1 MTTIV
6 APGDSDLDKAKKL
19 YAAVQA
25 LDNTNFSRAK
35 SKEELKQ
42 EGLKPAKRA
51 EDTWKQKS
59 GTGEDMAMLYLAL
72 LRGAGL
78 TAYPMKLVNREHAVF
93 NQNYLSWWQLND
105 VVIILSTGGN
115 EIVLDPGEK
124 MCPFQMVDWK
134 HSGAGGIRLSDKGV
148 VPWVTPLLPYN
159 VNSLVRSADATLS
172 AGGGVTARIQIVMA
186 GQQALHWR
194 QLALTIDEETLNHRF
209 DQWLST
215 QLPSGVQA
223 HITRFANL
231 DDPTSNLNAFASA
244 TGAPG
249 AATAKR
255 LLLPGTFFS
264 NSSDTRFIEQPN
276 RTQPV
281 DMHYAEAVI
290 DRVIY
295 HAPSGYTV
303 ETAPPASSV
312 PWQGH
317 AVLQIKESTA
327 GSDVTINRTFARAFT
342 VLQANEYGALRDFYQ
357 KVAAADQQQLVLAAP
372 AK

>member
-1 MTTIV
+1 M
-6 APGDSDLDKAKKL
+6 S
-19 YAAVQA
+19 
-25 LDNTNFSRAK
+25 
-35 SKEELKQ
+35 
-42 EGLKPAKRA
+42 
-51 EDTWKQKS
+51 
-59 GTGEDMAMLYLAL
+59 
-72 LRGAGL
+72 
-78 TAYPMKLVNREHAVF
+78 
-93 NQNYLSWWQLND
+93 
-105 VVIILSTGGN
+105 
-115 EIVLDPGEK
+115 
-124 MCPFQMVDWK
+124 
-134 HSGAGGIRLSDKGV
+134 
-148 VPWVTPLLPYN
+148 
-159 VNSLVRSADATLS
+159 
-172 AGGGVTARIQIVMA
+172 
-186 GQQALHWR
+186 GQQALFWR

-249 AATAKR
+249 TATAKR

-264 NSSDTRFIEQPN
+264 NSSDTRFIEQPH

-281 DMHYAEAVI
+281 DMHFAEAVI

-303 ETAPPASSV
+303 ETAPQPSSV
-312 PWQGH
+312 PWQSH
-317 AVLQIKESTA
+317 AVLQFKESAA

-342 VLQANEYGALRDFYQ
+342 VLQPDEYAALRDYYQ
-357 KVAAADQQQLVLAAP
+357 KVAAADQQQLILDAP